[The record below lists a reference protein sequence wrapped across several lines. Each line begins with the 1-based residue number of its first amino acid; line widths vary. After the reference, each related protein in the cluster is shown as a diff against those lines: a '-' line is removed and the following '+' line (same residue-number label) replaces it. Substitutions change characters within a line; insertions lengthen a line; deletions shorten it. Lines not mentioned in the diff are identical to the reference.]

1 MTFSPPLNSINYLL
15 RHSIDFEALRKCPA
29 HCDLSQDLVTDILS
43 GGSTFASD
51 VLAPLNKSGDENGAV
66 LKDGKVTTAPGFKEA
81 YKAYTQAGWQGLSAP
96 ETIGSLH
103 LGGMGLPQTISVAV
117 NEMLYAANM
126 SFGLCPMLTASAMN
140 AIIAHA
146 SEEIRA
152 TYLPKMVTGEW
163 TGGMNLTEPQ
173 AGSDLG
179 ALRTKTVP
187 NGDGSYALSGQKIF
201 ITWGDHDCTE
211 NIIHL
216 VLARLPDAPAG
227 SRGISLFIAPKF
239 IVDVDGNP
247 STRNGITAIGLEHKL
262 GIHASP
268 TCVMEFDKATGWLVG
283 PENRGLAC
291 MFTMMNEAR
300 LFVGVQG
307 VGIGERAYQQALD
320 YANERVQ
327 GSVAGAPDGT
337 PIIGHADVR
346 RMLMDMKSGIMGA
359 RAINMA
365 CAFAS
370 DMAVSSDNSD
380 VRKAAHARQALLTPI
395 AKAYGSD
402 MGVTVAST
410 GIQIHGGA
418 GFIEETGAAQHYRDA
433 RIAPIYE
440 GTNGIQAL
448 DLVGRKVR
456 RDGGEAM
463 ALLIADL
470 DDIMANVND
479 IHKKDGLDLGC
490 NQRHLTAGIAALKSA
505 TDMILAMSDQDSGA
519 AAVPYLEL
527 CGDVIAGA
535 FLIKSVLSGIKTG
548 DPQADAMQKLVWHH
562 SLKYLAK
569 APSHLE
575 QIKYA
580 SAPVFAYPEDRLAD
594 L

>member
-1 MTFSPPLNSINYLL
+1 MTFTPPINAISYLL
-15 RHSIDFEALRKCPA
+15 RHCVDFDALSA
-29 HCDLSQDLVTDILS
+29 NYADLNAELALDIL
-43 GGSTFASD
+43 GGASAFATD
-51 VLAPLNKSGDENGAV
+51 VLAQINRAGDENGAV
-66 LKDGKVTTAPGFKEA
+66 LKDGVITTAPGFKHA
-81 YKAYTQAGWQGLSAP
+81 YKAYIEAGWQGLSAP
-96 ETIGSLH
+96 ESIDGLA
-103 LGGMGLPQTISVAV
+103 LGGMGLPQTMSVAV

-126 SFGLCPMLTASAMN
+126 AFGLCPMLTASAMN

-146 SEEIRA
+146 SGEIKA

-179 ALRTKTVP
+179 ALRTKAVP
-187 NGDGSYALSGQKIF
+187 NGDGTYALSGQKIF
-201 ITWGDHDCTE
+201 ITWGEHDCAQ

-227 SRGISLFIAPKF
+227 SRGISLFIAPKYL
-239 IVDVDGNP
+239 VDEGGNP
-247 STRNGITAIGLEHKL
+247 GQRNAITAIGLEHKL
-262 GIHASP
+262 GIHGSP
-268 TCVMEFDKATGWLVG
+268 TCVMEFDGATGWLVG

-307 VGIGERAYQQALD
+307 VGIGERAYQAALS
-320 YANERVQ
+320 YASERVQ
-327 GSVAGAPDGT
+327 GRVAGRAAGA

-346 RMLMDMKSGIMGA
+346 RMLMDMKAGLMGA
-359 RAINMA
+359 RAINLA
-365 CAFAS
+365 TAFAS
-370 DMAVSSDNSD
+370 DMAETAQDAD
-380 VRKAAHARQALLTPI
+380 MRKAALTRQALLTPI

-402 MGVTVAST
+402 MGVAVAST
-410 GIQIHGGA
+410 GIQIHGGM

-463 ALLIADL
+463 GLLIGELSEILAD
-470 DDIMANVND
+470 VND
-479 IHKKDGLDLGC
+479 MHGKDGLDLGC
-490 NQRHLTAGIAALKSA
+490 KQRHLTNGIATMKES
-505 TDMILAMSDQDSGA
+505 TDMILTMSDEDSGA
-519 AAVPYLEL
+519 AAVPYLDL
-527 CGDVIAGA
+527 CGTVISGA
-535 FLIKSVLSGIKTG
+535 LLIKSVLSGIKAN
-548 DPQADAMQKLVWHH
+548 DPGAEAMQKLVWHH
-562 SLKYLAK
+562 SLKYLSK
-569 APSHLE
+569 APGYLE

>member
-1 MTFSPPLNSINYLL
+1 MTFSPPINAIGYLL
-15 RHSIDFEALRKCPA
+15 RHSIDFGALGNCSV
-29 HCDLSQDLVTDILS
+29 HSELSQDLVSDIL
-43 GGSTFASD
+43 GGASAFASD
-51 VLAPLNKSGDENGAV
+51 VLAPLNRAGDENGAV
-66 LKDGKVTTAPGFKEA
+66 LKDGQVTTAPGFKEA
-81 YKAYTQAGWQGLSAP
+81 YKAYTEAGWQGLSAP
-96 ETIGSLH
+96 EAIGGLS
-103 LGGMGLPQTISVAV
+103 LGGMGLPQTVSVAV

-126 SFGLCPMLTASAMN
+126 SFGLCPMLTGSSMN

-146 SEEIRA
+146 SDEIKQ

-179 ALRTKTVP
+179 ALRTKAVP

-201 ITWGDHDCTE
+201 ITWGDHDCTD

-239 IVDVDGNP
+239 LVDADGNP
-247 STRNGITAIGLEHKL
+247 GERNGITAIGLEHKL

-268 TCVMEFDKATGWLVG
+268 TCVMEFDKATAWLVG

-307 VGIGERAYQQALD
+307 VGIGERAYQTALD

-327 GSVAGAPDGT
+327 GRVADAPVGT

-365 CAFAS
+365 TAFAS
-370 DMAVSSDNSD
+370 DMAEAADDES
-380 VRKAAHARQALLTPI
+380 VRKAAHIRQALLTPI
-395 AKAYGSD
+395 TKAYGSD

-410 GIQIHGGA
+410 GIQIHGGM

-463 ALLIADL
+463 GLLIADL
-470 DDIMANVND
+470 DDILANVND
-479 IHKKDGLDLGC
+479 MHGTNGLDLGC
-490 NQRHLTAGIAALKSA
+490 NQRHLTAGIAAMKSA
-505 TDMILAMSDQDSGA
+505 TDMILAMSDLDSGA

-527 CGDVIAGA
+527 CGDVISGA
-535 FLIKSVLSGIKTG
+535 FLIKSVLSGIKAG
-548 DPQADAMQKLVWHH
+548 DPQAEAMQKLVWHH
-562 SLKYLAK
+562 SLKYLSK

-580 SAPVFAYPEDRLAD
+580 AAPVFAYPEDRLAD

>member
-1 MTFSPPLNSINYLL
+1 MTFTPPINAISYLL
-15 RHSIDFEALRKCPA
+15 RHAIAFEDLTNCPA
-29 HCDLSQDLVTDILS
+29 HSELSEELVTDIL
-43 GGSTFASD
+43 GGASAFASD
-51 VLAPLNKSGDENGAV
+51 VLAPINRSGDETGAV
-66 LKDGKVTTAPGFKEA
+66 LKNGVVTTAPGFKDA
-81 YKAYTQAGWQGLSAP
+81 YKAFTEAGWQGLSAP
-96 ETIGSLH
+96 ESIGGLE

-146 SEEIRA
+146 SDEIKA

-179 ALRTKTVP
+179 ALRTKAVP

-201 ITWGDHDCTE
+201 ITWGEHDCAD

-239 IVDVDGNP
+239 LVDSDGNP
-247 STRNGITAIGLEHKL
+247 GMRNGINAIGLEHKL
-262 GIHASP
+262 GIHGSP
-268 TCVMEFDKATGWLVG
+268 TCVMEFDGAKAWMVG
-283 PENRGLAC
+283 AENRGLAC

-307 VGIGERAYQQALD
+307 VGIGERAYQAALG

-327 GSVAGAPDGT
+327 GRVAGQADGT

-346 RMLMDMKSGIMGA
+346 RMLMDMKSGLMGA
-359 RAINMA
+359 RAINLA
-365 CAFAS
+365 TAFAC
-370 DMAVSSDNSD
+370 DMAESADD
-380 VRKAAHARQALLTPI
+380 ADIRKAAHARQALLTPI

-402 MGVTVAST
+402 MGVAVAST
-410 GIQIHGGA
+410 GIQIHGGM

-463 ALLIADL
+463 GALIGELDEILAD
-470 DDIMANVND
+470 VNAM
-479 IHKKDGLDLGC
+479 HGQDGLDLGC
-490 NQRHLTAGIAALKSA
+490 KQRHLRAGLAAMKTA
-505 TDMILAMSDQDSGA
+505 TEMVLAMSDEDSGA

-527 CGDVIAGA
+527 CGEVIAGA
-535 FLIKSVLSGIKTG
+535 FLIKSVLSGIKAG
-548 DPQADAMQKLVWHH
+548 DPQAEAMQKLVWHH
-562 SLKYLAK
+562 SLKYLSK
-569 APSHLE
+569 APGYLE

-580 SAPVFAYPEDRLAD
+580 AEPVFAYSEDRLAD